1 MKSAIETASASS
13 ISSSSGK
20 QNQTNISLDGT
31 NTDDTNN
38 PTLFIKRKKV
48 NNTLKAMSYISSSFS
63 IYKKR
68 EEFFD
73 IDIPQQHKHPA
84 NDSYTGHKSN
94 NDKKSKA
101 CIDIILLAKYWNSY
115 FRTPFVLWVLW
126 LTTGTVTPCV
136 YVSIYAYMH
145 LCILLDQW
153 LYIKSIHIYIYI
165 YYILS
170 SYLYMLLSLLLYCI
184 YYRYYILCDERRFR
198 LGKRLL
204 YGS

>member
-84 NDSYTGHKSN
+84 NDSHTGHKSN
-94 NDKKSKA
+94 NDKNLKHA
-101 CIDIILLAKYWNSY
+101 
-115 FRTPFVLWVLW
+115 
-126 LTTGTVTPCV
+126 
-136 YVSIYAYMH
+136 
-145 LCILLDQW
+145 
-153 LYIKSIHIYIYI
+153 
-165 YYILS
+165 
-170 SYLYMLLSLLLYCI
+170 
-184 YYRYYILCDERRFR
+184 
-198 LGKRLL
+198 
-204 YGS
+204 